1 MLAVYAVHSAST
13 PLTIRTAHRVPRGRE
28 QERTHLAEQREQ
40 AQAYARAHTSKSARK
55 QERTRH
61 KRERRAESKR
71 ESEREQEP
79 TPAPL
84 SRESVRL
91 LAPPRVRGGKEGF

>member
-40 AQAYARAHTSKSARK
+40 AQAHASKSAHA
-55 QERTRH
+55 TRESGEQRA
-61 KRERRAESKR
+61 RERARESKSLHQR
-71 ESEREQEP
+71 RSAER
-79 TPAPL
+79 L
-84 SRESVRL
+84 
-91 LAPPRVRGGKEGF
+91 FDF